1 MSLVVA
7 AITVTTS
14 TTAAHAAKRAR
25 PCPPAGARV
34 LASDVDARVY
44 RIRPKKL
51 PGITDFY
58 ACMTRGR
65 GHRYL
70 GYETDGLSTF
80 VYRTF
85 RLASPYLAD
94 VQYTYSTAGSH
105 VTPTIRNIRTGTKV
119 KVDVADAVYG
129 LEITRRGGLLIL
141 WGGQNPRDPL
151 ISPKAPPQLLYRSRL
166 GQRLVLDTGDGID
179 RSSLA
184 VSRDGTRAYWL
195 KDGIAA
201 TAVLP

>member
-1 MSLVVA
+1 MLVVA
-7 AITVTTS
+7 AVATTTS
-14 TTAAHAAKRAR
+14 TTAAPAAKRAR

-34 LASDVDARVY
+34 IAADVDGRVY
-44 RIRPKKL
+44 RVTNRKL
-51 PGITDFY
+51 LTFDFY

-65 GHRYL
+65 GQRFL
-70 GYETDGLSTF
+70 GYNDIDEPSVFAHTK
-80 VYRTF
+80 F
-85 RLASPYLAD
+85 RLASPYVAYVKD
-94 VQYTYSTAGSH
+94 TFSTAGSH
-105 VTPTIRNIRTGTKV
+105 VTPTIRNIRSGTKAEV
-119 KVDVADAVYG
+119 SVSDDVYA
-129 LEITRRGGLLIL
+129 LEVTRRGGLLIL

-151 ISPKAPPQLLYRSRL
+151 ISPKAPPQPLYRSRL